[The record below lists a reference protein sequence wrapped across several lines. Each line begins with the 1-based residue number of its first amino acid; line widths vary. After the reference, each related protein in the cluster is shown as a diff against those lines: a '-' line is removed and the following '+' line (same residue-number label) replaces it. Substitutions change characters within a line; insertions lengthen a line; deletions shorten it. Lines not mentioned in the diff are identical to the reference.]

1 MTIFYLLFL
10 SSKWRLKKFPPFLFN
25 RLSSRILKNKYPS
38 PNPPFQACVQTPPPL
53 PSGKIAKLFPYTIS
67 DGESQTPRL
76 EWWTALPGHPF
87 FHGKVVFLTAPTF
100 LHITRSRRVNQSM
113 CERKGVNFFFLSN
126 KRWGCLPAFGTGGP
140 YQSSVKK
147 NSTIYLDYYAR
158 RVWGQVNFRKG
169 FWYRYW
175 GRAGQL
181 LANVSTVPSHR
192 PRSLCERHSR
202 NEKETEPS

>member
-1 MTIFYLLFL
+1 M
-10 SSKWRLKKFPPFLFN
+10 
-25 RLSSRILKNKYPS
+25 
-38 PNPPFQACVQTPPPL
+38 PPL
-53 PSGKIAKLFPYTIS
+53 C
-67 DGESQTPRL
+67 GENLSWEEGSPAYP
-76 EWWTALPGHPF
+76 TALPWADQLFFIFLTKPF
-87 FHGKVVFLTAPTF
+87 TWGTKKFVSTRMVIRLARSLLFHGKVAFLAAPTF
-100 LHITRSRRVNQSM
+100 LRITRLRRVNQSM
-113 CERKGVNFFFLSN
+113 CERSWLGQRGQLFLSN

-158 RVWGQVNFRKG
+158 RVWGQVNLRKG
-169 FWYRYW
+169 FWDRYW

-181 LANVSTVPSHR
+181 LANFSTVFSHC